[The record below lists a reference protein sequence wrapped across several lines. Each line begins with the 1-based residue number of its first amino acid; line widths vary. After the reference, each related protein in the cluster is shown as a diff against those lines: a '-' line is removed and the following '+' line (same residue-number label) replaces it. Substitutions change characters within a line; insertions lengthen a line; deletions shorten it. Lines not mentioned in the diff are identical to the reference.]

1 MEIHFACSGN
11 NFLAIIDQDGQQDV
25 AINGSFSGT
34 SSKKSF
40 ASSTVHRSAPTATSL
55 TSVKPSAWN
64 APRILLFSIPGNWP
78 AMAGATIAYTGVS
91 LFNAITVW
99 KICPLSTI
107 ALNGQL
113 TRHWPQDTHLSWSIS
128 ALPYSSE
135 PMAFMPQA
143 FEQGRSCLMIAL
155 YGQASRHFPHLMQA
169 SSSIC
174 DLPPSICTAFFGQT
188 STQGCS
194 RQPWQPSVIITLF
207 SGQELQANLI
217 TLISGG
223 S

>member
-1 MEIHFACSGN
+1 M
-11 NFLAIIDQDGQQDV
+11 DQDGQQEV
-25 AINGSFSGT
+25 AMKGSFSGT
-34 SSKKSF
+34 SSRKSF
-40 ASSTVHRSAPTATSL
+40 ASSTVQRSAPMATSL
-55 TSVKPSAWN
+55 TSVNPSAWK
-64 APRILLFSIPGNWP
+64 APLILEFSIPGNCP
-78 AMAGATIAYTGVS
+78 AMAGARMAYTGVS
-91 LFNAITVW
+91 LFSAIIVW
-99 KICPLSTI
+99 NICPLSTI

-113 TRHWPQDTHLSWSIS
+113 TRHCPQDTHLSWSIS

-135 PMAFMPQA
+135 PIAFIPHA

-155 YGQASRHFPHLMQA
+155 YGQASRHFPHLIQA
-169 SSSIC
+169 SSSMW

-194 RQPWQPSVIITLF
+194 RQPWQPSVTITLF

-217 TLISGG
+217 TLIRGG